1 MGLRIATN
9 VASINAQRMLRLTR
23 GNLDS
28 SLEKLSSGSRINK
41 AADDAAGLAIS
52 ENLKAQIRGI
62 RQARRNSED
71 GISLIQVSE
80 GGLNE
85 ISNILIRLR
94 ELSVQAASDTLGEKE
109 RQFTDLEFQNLS
121 QEIER
126 ISQSANFNQI
136 PLLNGQGGLL
146 EIQVNTGNDPFKD
159 RIMYDGSKMAA
170 STESLGIVGLGVS
183 TKAGAQGSLD
193 VLDNAIV
200 RVNGVR
206 AELGALQNRLQSTIN
221 ALAIN
226 DENLSAA
233 NSRVRDV
240 DVAAE
245 TAELT
250 KNNILVNSG
259 ITVLSQANQSA
270 SLALKLLN
278 SAGG

>member
-85 ISNILIRLR
+85 VSNILIRLR

-109 RQFTDLEFQNLS
+109 RQFTDLEFQNLT

-126 ISQSANFNQI
+126 IAQSANFNQI

-159 RIMYDGSKMAA
+159 RIMYDGSKMSA
-170 STESLGIVGLGVS
+170 STETLGITGLGIA
-183 TKAGAQGSLD
+183 TKAGAQGALD

-278 SAGG
+278 STGG